1 MDELQEEIIATKM
14 TLEQTEKLNS
24 NLQAKIDD
32 FESQTEVFELKIQE
46 LTLAQ
51 SSNQAELANK
61 SIDLENMTIG
71 LSQEK
76 KAFSELQESLRTAEN
91 SLNYLTLENAKL
103 IELTQTKES
112 EIKTLLEKI
121 RILEAELQ
129 EKPEL
134 DEDSTFQPVAV
145 AVQENDTGVVSL
157 IEKIIEYVK
166 KSTDDENVDQSN
178 VIQKLEEFI
187 MDIDA
192 MMEEKDQEINKLE
205 GLNYELIQQL

>member
-1 MDELQEEIIATKM
+1 
-14 TLEQTEKLNS
+14 
-24 NLQAKIDD
+24 
-32 FESQTEVFELKIQE
+32 
-46 LTLAQ
+46 
-51 SSNQAELANK
+51 
-61 SIDLENMTIG
+61 MTIG

-205 GLNYELIQQL
+205 GLNYELI